1 MLMRDI
7 LNYLYINR
15 KDTILNN
22 ILFNGKSFIERS
34 ILNYDYTEE
43 NAVFAVEILK
53 YYA

>member
-22 ILFNGKSFIERS
+22 ILFNGKSFIES
-34 ILNYDYTEE
+34 ISASNITSFTINHLIN
-43 NAVFAVEILK
+43 I
-53 YYA
+53 